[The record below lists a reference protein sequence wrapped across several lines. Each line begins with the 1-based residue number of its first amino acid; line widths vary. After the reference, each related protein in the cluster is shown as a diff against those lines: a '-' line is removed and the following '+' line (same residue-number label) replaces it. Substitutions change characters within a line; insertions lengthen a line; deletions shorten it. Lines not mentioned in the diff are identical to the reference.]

1 MHAATVD
8 ASADAALAR
17 MGYKSEL
24 PRNLSML
31 SILGLSFAIMAAP
44 FGLSTTMYITL
55 TDGQSVTIIWGWVLV
70 TLISIAIAASLAEIC
85 AVYPTAGGVYYWSAM
100 LSTKEWA
107 PMMSFIDGW
116 LTLVGNWT
124 VTLSITF
131 STGQLILSAISLWNE
146 DFVANAWQTI
156 LMFWAVVLVCAMVN
170 IFFSKYLDLI
180 NKVCIFW
187 TAASVIIILIVLLSM
202 ADNRRGAAF
211 VFGHYDA
218 SDSGWPSGWAF
229 FVGLLQA
236 AYTLTGYGMVA
247 AMCEEV
253 QNPHREVPKAIV
265 LSVVAAGITGLIY
278 LIPILFVLPTVKD
291 LLSVAS
297 GQPIGLIFKTATG
310 SAGGGFGL
318 LFLILGIAMFAGIGS
333 LTAASRCTY
342 AFARDGAI
350 PGFRIWRKVN
360 KRLDVPVYA
369 VLLSAAVDCLLGLIY
384 FGSTAAFNSFTGVA
398 TICLSTSYG
407 LPILISMVRGRRD
420 LKEST
425 FSLGAFG
432 YAINAVTVCWIVLA
446 VVLFCMPV
454 SLPVTASSMN
464 YASVVFAGFATISI
478 ICAVRSGGPSSKL
491 EQPPLILARYLQEKP
506 PPEFVDRKFPV
517 SSHEGQAR
525 FEASD
530 LTMSDSVDRVFVHA
544 LNTVK
549 RIPRTGT
556 ARPPAAER
564 LKLYGLYKQSMEGD
578 VEGVMDRPVGNTAD
592 VYAECEKWDAWYA
605 QRGLSRTEAKRRY
618 ISTLIDTM
626 HRYASQTPEARE
638 LVAEL
643 EFVWDQIKSNTSS
656 SSSSSPMQNV
666 GVPPLPQPNYAS
678 IGGRLARPI
687 YEDIIA
693 TARDN
698 HSRERNHGDSRLRVL
713 SPVSQPD
720 GLYERRGNKDMGDEE
735 AQVLEDEDEED
746 EDEEEYEEAQDTIYE
761 DDDDNDDDDDNN
773 NNNSSNS
780 NSNSQSQENSHRFD
794 DDPDEAQ
801 SRGRTRGL
809 QPATAAGDKKHRV
822 VSSGERDRRWRR
834 RVEQALTKMTAEIAA
849 VREQME
855 ARALASRRRSALWT
869 WLKWIV
875 WVTLRQIIFD
885 LAILGMVLIW
895 MRIKGDR
902 RLEEKLKVGWSEVKT
917 RLAKLKSLRRFPG
930 LDMV

>member
-1 MHAATVD
+1 MHEATVD

-24 PRNLSML
+24 PRNLSMM

-187 TAASVIIILIVLLSM
+187 TAASVIIILIVLLTM
-202 ADNRRGAAF
+202 ADNRRDAAF

-265 LSVVAAGITGLIY
+265 LSVIAAGITGLIY

-350 PGFRIWRKVN
+350 PGFRIWRNVN

-369 VLLSAAVDCLLGLIY
+369 ILLSAAVDCLLGLIY

-407 LPILISMVRGRRD
+407 LPIFISMIRGRRD
-420 LKEST
+420 LKDST

-432 YAINAVTVCWIVLA
+432 YAINAITVCWIVLA

-464 YASVVFAGFATISI
+464 YASVVFAGFAAISI
-478 ICAVRSGGPSSKL
+478 IWYIVYARKHFTGPPASAEEL

-643 EFVWDQIKSNTSS
+643 EFVWDQIKSNASS

-698 HSRERNHGDSRLRVL
+698 HSRERNRGDPRLRVL

-720 GLYERRGNKDMGDEE
+720 GLYERRGNREVADDE
-735 AQVLEDEDEED
+735 VRVPEDEDEED
-746 EDEEEYEEAQDTIYE
+746 EEEEEYEEAQDTIYE
-761 DDDDNDDDDDNN
+761 DDDDNDN
-773 NNNSSNS
+773 NNNSN
-780 NSNSQSQENSHRFD
+780 NQSQQNSHRFD

-809 QPATAAGDKKHRV
+809 QPPTAAGDKKHRV

-930 LDMV
+930 LDIV